1 MTTLYGPEL
10 GGPYTG
16 AVYQNRLVLAGSA
29 VVSDLMVV
37 SQVQTRWE
45 PDPQGDTFPTFRQ
58 GARAD
63 DGTGA
68 LDPETVTAETG
79 FWFQQVSGR
88 NNTFHAIVQ
97 QEGMFIFGD
106 LGEAVIPAGPFQ
118 AGEVSIRVNSEYGSD
133 RGRLPLIISGQVIF
147 IQEGGADVRG
157 FRFDEIQRKYIAP
170 SLITKAGQP
179 FQRARDLTFT
189 PSQGPKGD
197 TLYIPDDAG
206 EGDMAVA
213 VLKPDTD
220 YPIAWS
226 CWRTDGRFL
235 GGAAP
240 LGNQVFLVERDG
252 VVGIEFPDPEAG
264 TPQERHLDASS
275 FEPAGF
281 ELKEGDTRTV
291 RDLPDGSHEV
301 GRSFERIVET
311 LPFVAR
317 SQSGTRRSVT
327 RSRIMQVA
335 LDMVPYPGVSA
346 TQRTENDR
354 VPNDV
359 RLKVGKKDKTM
370 RPKLGEQVT
379 GDHIQLRYGGR
390 SGWRYRSSIRFTF
403 TEPLQIAGLSY
414 MATG

>member
-1 MTTLYGPEL
+1 MTDLYGAEL

-37 SQVQTRWE
+37 SQTQTVW
-45 PDPQGDTFPTFRQ
+45 DTATPNFSR
-58 GARAD
+58 
-63 DGTGA
+63 GTVNNNV
-68 LDPETVTAETG
+68 LETVATDG

-88 NNTFHAIVQ
+88 ANTFHAIVQ
-97 QEGMFIFGD
+97 QEGMFLFGD
-106 LGEAVIPAGPFQ
+106 LGEAVIPPVAFIAGE
-118 AGEVSIRVNSEYGSD
+118 GSEVSIRVNSEYGSD

-147 IQEGGADVRG
+147 IQEGGADIRG

-226 CWRTDGRFL
+226 RWRTDGRFL

-240 LGNQVFLVERDG
+240 LGNQVFLVERNG
-252 VVGIEFPDPEAG
+252 EVGIEFPDPDAG
-264 TPQERHLDASS
+264 TPEERYFDASR
-275 FEPAGF
+275 FVDADPGLEPNAT
-281 ELKEGDTRTV
+281 ETSRQVGDQARW
-291 RDLPDGSHEV
+291 EV
-301 GRSFERIVET
+301 GRPFERVVET

-346 TQRTENDR
+346 TQRTANDR